1 MPLGL
6 IDFYSVKSAPTVP
19 HRIFFP
25 NKLTLTESSL
35 GTDHPFFPPL
45 EEQATEWASV
55 NTNYQ
60 AIRAAFG
67 DDEKSMHDVL
77 GNNAVTILNLNGHR
91 S

>member
-6 IDFYSVKSAPTVP
+6 IDFYSVKSALTAP
-19 HRIFFP
+19 HRIP
-25 NKLTLTESSL
+25 NKFTLTNSSP
-35 GTDHPFFPPL
+35 GTDHPFVPPL

-77 GNNAVTILNLNGHR
+77 GNNAVMILNLDGCH

>member
-1 MPLGL
+1 MGL
-6 IDFYSVKSAPTVP
+6 IDFYSVKSALTAP
-19 HRIFFP
+19 HRIS
-25 NKLTLTESSL
+25 NKFALTNSSL

-67 DDEKSMHDVL
+67 DDEKSIHDVL